1 MPQLDRRQG
10 LMNLGGTVLKTLFGT
25 ATMSDICQLHD
36 ILEELKSGDTDIVHS
51 LSKQLTC
58 IKKLGAT
65 SEINIDAIADLSSI
79 VKDNIIKLHD
89 RFQQITKDLFW
100 LNITIHGQS
109 ELVLVVKT
117 IRICFVVS

>member
-1 MPQLDRRQG
+1 
-10 LMNLGGTVLKTLFGT
+10 MNLGGTVLKTLFGT